1 MTMAS
6 TPRTSLR
13 HLRLAVAGAAVLT
26 ALTMATAGA
35 SPPAPMGD
43 ATAMGAAGL

>member
-6 TPRTSLR
+6 TLRTSLHR
-13 HLRLAVAGAAVLT
+13 LRLAVAGAAVLT